1 MGIKE
6 KAELEA
12 VQREVTNMSDVV
24 SIAFVKMAENGD
36 IDDVTASEHRDLFIQ
51 WISSVD
57 YNVGDLRLF
66 GEGEDQKLYRCVQA
80 HTSQEGWEPN
90 VAVSLWSA
98 TSDPTEEWPQWSQ
111 PIGAHD
117 VYAVGAKVSHND
129 LHWVSIVDNNVWEPG
144 SYGWEDDRFGKARIP
159 SEHKKSEILE

>member
-51 WISSVD
+51 WISGVD

-144 SYGWEDDRFGKARIP
+144 SYGWEQA
-159 SEHKKSEILE
+159 E

>member
-12 VQREVTNMSDVV
+12 VQREVTNMSDVA
-24 SIAFVKMAENGD
+24 SIVFVKMAENGD

-51 WISSVD
+51 WISGVD
-57 YNVGDLRLF
+57 YNVGDIRLF

-144 SYGWEDDRFGKARIP
+144 FYGWEQA
-159 SEHKKSEILE
+159 E

>member
-36 IDDVTASEHRDLFIQ
+36 IDDVTASEHRGLFIQ
-51 WISSVD
+51 WISGVD

-144 SYGWEDDRFGKARIP
+144 SYGWEQA
-159 SEHKKSEILE
+159 E

>member
-51 WISSVD
+51 WISGVD

-80 HTSQEGWEPN
+80 HTSQKGWEPN

-117 VYAVGAKVSHND
+117 VYAVCAKVSHND

-144 SYGWEDDRFGKARIP
+144 SYGWEQA
-159 SEHKKSEILE
+159 E

>member
-12 VQREVTNMSDVV
+12 VQREVTNMSDVA

-36 IDDVTASEHRDLFIQ
+36 IDDVTANEHRDLFIQ
-51 WISSVD
+51 WISGVD

-66 GEGEDQKLYRCVQA
+66 GEGEDQKLYHCVQA

-144 SYGWEDDRFGKARIP
+144 SYGWEQA
-159 SEHKKSEILE
+159 E

>member
-12 VQREVTNMSDVV
+12 VQREVTNMSDVAR
-24 SIAFVKMAENGD
+24 IAFVKMAENGD

-51 WISSVD
+51 WISGVD

-66 GEGEDQKLYRCVQA
+66 VEGEDQKLYRCVQA

-144 SYGWEDDRFGKARIP
+144 SYGWEQA
-159 SEHKKSEILE
+159 E

>member
-51 WISSVD
+51 WISGVD

-80 HTSQEGWEPN
+80 HTSQEGWKPN

-129 LHWVSIVDNNVWEPG
+129 LHWVSIVDNNVWEHG
-144 SYGWEDDRFGKARIP
+144 SYGWEQV
-159 SEHKKSEILE
+159 E

>member
-144 SYGWEDDRFGKARIP
+144 SYGWEQA
-159 SEHKKSEILE
+159 E

>member
-1 MGIKE
+1 MFQYIRNLMGIKE

-51 WISSVD
+51 WISGVD

-144 SYGWEDDRFGKARIP
+144 SYGWEQA
-159 SEHKKSEILE
+159 E